1 MSVEAVPR
9 DLQSL
14 LIRLMSIPE
23 LSPFSLG
30 GGTSLALRFAHRQSM
45 DIDLFSSL
53 PFESLKLQNTLRSL
67 FKDCG
72 LLNRT
77 TGSLCMLVEGIKLDM
92 LHDSSPNLNPVEQFG
107 EVRCLSLSDLAA
119 MKMNAITN
127 RGSKKDFSDLL
138 LLHQHGLEVRQ
149 TLDLFCRK
157 YGEEARFL
165 AIRSLL
171 YFTDADAEPD
181 PVYLNG
187 WTWLTVK
194 TDIRNIVQK
203 QLLF

>member
-1 MSVEAVPR
+1 MPVEAVPH
-9 DLQSL
+9 DLQYL

-45 DIDLFSSL
+45 DIDLFTSL
-53 PFESLKLQNTLRSL
+53 PFESLKLQNTLRTFFTDCSL
-67 FKDCG
+67 I
-72 LLNRT
+72 NRT
-77 TGSLCMLVEGIKLDM
+77 TGSLCLFVEGIKMDM
-92 LHDSSPNLNPVEQFG
+92 LHDCSPNLNPVERLG

-119 MKMNAITN
+119 MKVNAITN

-149 TLDLFCRK
+149 SLDLFCQK

-165 AIRSLL
+165 AVRSLL
-171 YFTDADAEPD
+171 YFDDAEEEPD

-187 WTWLTVK
+187 WTWLSVK
-194 TDIRNIVQK
+194 KDIGDIVQK